1 MKRRSVLL
9 CLLFLVPECGC
20 GTSNRM
26 VTSGRPFDSVQW
38 KQQTDESKANVR
50 LDMADQLVAQ
60 RLLDGR
66 TRMQVI
72 DVLGEPLTPDFFNEW
87 EMVYWLGPERKVFSL
102 DSEWLAINLDTSGI
116 VSEYRVIHD

>member
-1 MKRRSVLL
+1 
-9 CLLFLVPECGC
+9 
-20 GTSNRM
+20 M